1 MFKVSHA
8 FKVSHVDGAFS
19 LVQKPPLELSEVNLS
34 CGDIFIII
42 KAITQEGAN
51 WFIVWAFV

>member
-1 MFKVSHA
+1 MLVTLPLERPCGFSLL
-8 FKVSHVDGAFS
+8 DAFS

-51 WFIVWAFV
+51 WFIV